1 MNRQLLIAVLMLFS
15 GSITTAHAETLSTQ
29 YHQAVTTSTEAL
41 EQAADTTKEWAGKTS
56 EQLALP
62 QKYDAARNS
71 VDKAAD
77 QVKTGWDKTS
87 EKLQLQQKYDSVKSS
102 VDTTIGN
109 VQNTWNAPENKA
121 ARVEAEDQLKS
132 SWDGMIMQGKKVWQS
147 VTDQPAQQ
155 VEDANPSATAPTH
168 RTTDGETTHHPSHS
182 AQQLDASGNY
192 PDPAQ

>member
-15 GSITTAHAETLSTQ
+15 GSIATAHAETLSRQ
-29 YHQAVTTSTEAL
+29 YDQAVATSTEAL

-56 EQLALP
+56 EQLELP

-71 VDKAAD
+71 VDKAAE

-121 ARVEAEDQLKS
+121 ARAEAENQLKS
-132 SWDGMIMQGKKVWQS
+132 SWDGMMLQGKKVWLS
-147 VTDQPAQQ
+147 VTNQPAQPAQ
-155 VEDANPSATAPTH
+155 SENGSTNAASPAPASNA
-168 RTTDGETTHHPSHS
+168 HP

>member
-15 GSITTAHAETLSTQ
+15 GSIATAHAETLSRQ
-29 YHQAVTTSTEAL
+29 YDQAVATSTEAL
-41 EQAADTTKEWAGKTS
+41 EQAADTTKEWAG
-56 EQLALP
+56 
-62 QKYDAARNS
+62 
-71 VDKAAD
+71 
-77 QVKTGWDKTS
+77 KTS

-121 ARVEAEDQLKS
+121 ARAEAENQLKS
-132 SWDGMIMQGKKVWQS
+132 SWDGMMLQGKKVWQS
-147 VTDQPAQQ
+147 VTNQPAQPAQ
-155 VEDANPSATAPTH
+155 SENGSTNAASPAPASNA
-168 RTTDGETTHHPSHS
+168 HP